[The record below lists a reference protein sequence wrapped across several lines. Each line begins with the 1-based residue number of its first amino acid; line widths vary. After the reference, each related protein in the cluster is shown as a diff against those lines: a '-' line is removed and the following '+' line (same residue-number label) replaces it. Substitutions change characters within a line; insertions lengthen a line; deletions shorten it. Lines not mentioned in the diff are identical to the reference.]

1 MSSKSKSSISGLR
14 KSKIPDT
21 GKPISIFSIVLNLLL
36 ILTPP
41 ILGLIWIMKLK
52 KEKCLCSENWM
63 REYINYY
70 YIFIIIHSLLM
81 IILTLIYGPLFDR
94 EVPLI
99 YIFLLSLN
107 IISYFI
113 IVYYID
119 MLKYNK
125 CKCSESIKRD
135 ILYVWHIIQIIFGFI
150 ALFTFIYIMYN
161 NVILFK

>member
-1 MSSKSKSSISGLR
+1 MPSKSKSPVSELR
-14 KSKIPDT
+14 KSRTRDSEQE
-21 GKPISIFSIVLNLLL
+21 ISIFSIVLNLLL

-135 ILYVWHIIQIIFGFI
+135 ILYVWHIIQIIFGI
-150 ALFTFIYIMYN
+150 ISLFTLLYIMYY

>member
-1 MSSKSKSSISGLR
+1 MSSKLKSSISRLR
-14 KSKIPDT
+14 KSDIPDSEQ
-21 GKPISIFSIVLNLLL
+21 PISLFGIVLDLIL

-41 ILGLIWIMKLK
+41 IIGLIWILKLK
-52 KEKCLCSENWM
+52 REKCLCSENWM

-70 YIFIIIHSLLM
+70 YIFIIVYSILM
-81 IILTLIYGPLFDR
+81 IIFTLIYGRLFNKK
-94 EVPLI
+94 VPII
-99 YIFLLSLN
+99 YIFLILFN

-150 ALFTFIYIMYN
+150 ALFTLLYIMYN

>member
-1 MSSKSKSSISGLR
+1 MPSKSKSPVSELR
-14 KSKIPDT
+14 KSRTRDSEQE
-21 GKPISIFSIVLNLLL
+21 ISIFSIVLNLLL

-135 ILYVWHIIQIIFGFI
+135 ILYVWHIIQIIFGI
-150 ALFTFIYIMYN
+150 ISLFTLLYIMYN

>member
-1 MSSKSKSSISGLR
+1 MPSKSKTPVSELS
-14 KSKIPDT
+14 KSHTPDSEQE
-21 GKPISIFSIVLNLLL
+21 ISIFSIVLDL
-36 ILTPP
+36 ILMLTPP
-41 ILGLIWIMKLK
+41 IIGLIWIMKLK

-81 IILTLIYGPLFDR
+81 IILTLIYGRIFN
-94 EVPLI
+94 EKVPVI
-99 YIFLLSLN
+99 FIFLILLS

-113 IVYYID
+113 IVYYIH

-135 ILYVWHIIQIIFGFI
+135 ILYVWHIIQIIFGCIF
-150 ALFTFIYIMYN
+150 LFTLLYIMYYN
-161 NVILFK
+161 IILFK